1 MKIGILTQPLHN
13 NYGGLMQ
20 AYALQ
25 TVLRQLGH
33 NTYIVQRE
41 YPKTPFLRTLWEIHI
56 LNIARFILR
65 KKLLYHVTENDLRT
79 IRKNTQQF
87 VDKEINPKT
96 EKLYTD
102 NELKKCVD
110 REQFEAYVVGSDQ
123 VWRKAYSPN
132 IYNYYL
138 DLCENNDKVKKLS
151 YAASFGTDRLED
163 YTPKEIERCK
173 ALAQLFDGISVRESS
188 GVEIVNKE
196 FGKEASHVLDP
207 TLLLDKEHYQKLIEG
222 KNVKDNEGKIFF
234 YILDRNVN
242 TTNTIELIA
251 KKEGNTSF
259 TVSPVLSPNDENIKN
274 NIDKCIYPSVYEWIK
289 AFDDAKTVITDSFHG
304 CVFSIIFNKSFWV
317 FINDRRGSARI
328 ESLLGM
334 FGLEDRIIN
343 IHDFDIDKFDN
354 NQSIDWKRVNCI
366 KKNKQEE
373 SVDFLIKALAK

>member
-132 IYNYYL
+132 IGNYYL
-138 DLCENNDKVKKLS
+138 DFCENNDKVKKLS
-151 YAASFGTDRLED
+151 YAASFGTDRLDD
-163 YTPKEIERCK
+163 YAPEEVERCK
-173 ALAQLFDGISVRESS
+173 TLVQLFDGISVRESS
-188 GVEIVNKE
+188 GVEIVKSE
-196 FGKEASHVLDP
+196 FGKEATHVLDP
-207 TLLLDKEHYQKLIEG
+207 TLLLEKEHYQKLIEG
-222 KNVKDNEGKIFF
+222 KNVKNNEGKIFY

-242 TTNTIELIA
+242 TTNAIELIV
-251 KKEGNTSF
+251 KEEGNTSF
-259 TVSPVLSPNDENIKN
+259 TISPELPLNDDNIKN
-274 NIDKCIYPSVYEWIK
+274 NINKCIYPGVYEWIK

-304 CVFSIIFNKSFWV
+304 CVFSIIFNKPFWV
-317 FINDRRGSARI
+317 FVNNSRGSARI

-343 IHDFDIDKFDN
+343 IHDFDIDKFGN
-354 NQSIDWKRVNCI
+354 YQPIDWKRVNYI
-366 KKNKQEE
+366 KKNKQKE
-373 SVDFLIKALAK
+373 SVEFLTKVLVK